1 MNFKDLQFSI
11 GKLTTDIRSQM
22 ARRNPLQ
29 SHDTKALNLW
39 VFEERNDVA
48 SLKTCNYHHKETD
61 KAFLSWITE
70 EVARNPQENE
80 DIEVFYIY
88 IYKRGAGTENSS
100 FYRILER
107 HYLCF

>member
-61 KAFLSWITE
+61 KAFLGWITE
-70 EVARNPQENE
+70 EVARNPRENE
-80 DIEVFYIY
+80 DIEDIGKALFMLLEKQAEIEKQY
-88 IYKRGAGTENSS
+88 AGK
-100 FYRILER
+100 
-107 HYLCF
+107 